1 MNIILTNFN
10 KMKKLL
16 SYVVMAVAAVMMFS
30 SCGVSQ
36 HINTNANL
44 NQTNVVLSQKNFHVV
59 KTVEAEV
66 SATYV
71 FGIGGFSRK
80 ALHDNAVA
88 ELTKKANL
96 TGSQALVNVT
106 VKNSGLMIWFYN
118 KVTCHAEATVI
129 EFDE

>member
-1 MNIILTNFN
+1 
-10 KMKKLL
+10 
-16 SYVVMAVAAVMMFS
+16 MAVAAVLLLA

-36 HINTNANL
+36 NLTTNANV

-59 KTVEAEV
+59 KNVEAEA
-66 SATYV
+66 SASYI
-71 FGIGGFSRK
+71 FGIGGFSKK

-106 VKNSGLMIWFYN
+106 VKSSAQFFLIISHFTYY
-118 KVTCHAEATVI
+118 AEGTVI

>member
-1 MNIILTNFN
+1 
-10 KMKKLL
+10 MKKHL
-16 SYVVMAVAAVMMFS
+16 SKIVMAMVAVLLLV

-36 HINTNANL
+36 HMTSNANV

-59 KTVEAEV
+59 KNLETEV
-66 SATYV
+66 SSTYI
-71 FGIGGFSRK
+71 FGFGGCSKK
-80 ALHDNAVA
+80 ALHNNAVA

-106 VKNSGLMIWFYN
+106 VKHSSKMILFYN
-118 KVTCHAEATVI
+118 KLTFHASGTVI

>member
-1 MNIILTNFN
+1 
-10 KMKKLL
+10 MKKVLSRVIVAIAAILL
-16 SYVVMAVAAVMMFS
+16 FV

-36 HINTNANL
+36 NLTFNTNV

-66 SATYV
+66 SAKYI
-71 FGIGGFSRK
+71 FGIGGLSK
-80 ALHDNAVA
+80 AALQNNAVA

-96 TGSQALVNVT
+96 QGSQALVNVT
-106 VKNSGLMIWFYN
+106 VKSTGKLFPFFRICTYY
-118 KVTCHAEATVI
+118 AEATVI